1 MKKNILLLLLCL
13 GLILSCSKDDSNGNS
28 GIVKALNKQNIGSSS
43 NDLLSIKKYTSL
55 IIELVYVEGSEP
67 SQEAIDNLIS
77 FLNKRIYKNEIIVE
91 KRSIPASIG
100 GGTTYTIEQIKAIE
114 DSNRTKYN
122 TSDQIAV
129 WLFFADGKSSGDTA
143 TEVVLGSAYRNTSLV
158 IFDQTVKKW
167 GRSNRILLE
176 KTVIDHEFGHILGL
190 TNLGAKMQSAHED
203 EDIQHKKH
211 CNVESCLMYWKAQ
224 VNMISGG
231 SEPEM
236 DAQCLADLQANGGK

>member
-13 GLILSCSKDDSNGNS
+13 GLILSCSKDDSNVNS
-28 GIVKALNKQNIGSSS
+28 GVVNALNKQDIGSSS
-43 NDLLSIKKYTSL
+43 NDLLSVKKYKSL
-55 IIELVYVEGSEP
+55 VIELVYVEGSEP
-67 SQEAIDNLIS
+67 STEAIDNLIS
-77 FLNKRIYKNEIIVE
+77 FLNKRIYKEKISVE
-91 KRSIPASIG
+91 KRSIPAPIG
-100 GGTTYTIEQIKAIE
+100 GGTTYTFEQIRAIE

-129 WLFFADGKSSGDTA
+129 WIFFADGKSSGDIGN
-143 TEVVLGSAYRNTSLV
+143 EVILGSAYRNTSLV
-158 IFDQTVKKW
+158 IYEQTVKRLA
-167 GRSNRILLE
+167 GAGSNRILLE

-203 EDIQHKKH
+203 PNNLNH
-211 CNVESCLMYWKAQ
+211 CNVESCLMYWKSQ